1 MRLKMSK
8 RLYDYLEIRD
18 IKDMLNKTK
27 ELYGKRP
34 AYKIR
39 IAEGKYQIF
48 THAEV
53 REMVDALG
61 TALIS
66 LGLKGKRVAVIG
78 ENRYEWEIAYLSVVC
93 GTGIVVPL
101 DKSLPE
107 NELESLIER
116 SEVEAIFYTQKYSK
130 AVEKIKFSEKNKL
143 KHLICMDFENHNEGI
158 YSQKELI
165 ERGRNLI
172 KEGNREFLD
181 AEINPEEMNMMLFT
195 SGTTSKSKVV
205 KLSHKNICTNLM
217 DLGSIL
223 DVTSEDTLL
232 SVLPIHHVF
241 ECTVGFLFSL
251 YNGAQT
257 VFCDGLR
264 HIVENLKEYEV
275 SVMAC
280 VPAIYERI
288 FMMIRKN
295 LEKQGKL
302 EETLKNE
309 EKYRELPIGE
319 KKEIF
324 KEIHEMIGGK
334 VKLFISGAASLDPK
348 IEERYR
354 LLGINLVQGYGLTE
368 TSPVVAIGTNK
379 YYKTGSIGK
388 TVPSVEAKLVNEN
401 EEGIGELIVKGPS
414 VMMGYYEDEKATNE
428 VIKDGWFYTGDLARI
443 DKEGYIYICGRKKSV
458 IVLKNGKNIFPEEME
473 NLVNKIEGVTESFIF
488 GKQLSEDKENIKINV
503 KIVFDR
509 KTVEDVYKVK
519 TDEEIYEAISTKI
532 KEINKTMPKYKAIR
546 GMILTETPLIKTTT
560 NKIKRQDNLNA
571 IEKLKN

>member
-1 MRLKMSK
+1 MSK

-130 AVEKIKFSEKNKL
+130 AVEKIKFSENNKL